1 MIGPTVTAPRNAIQP
16 LVKPIKFPKAYRGKR
31 ALPPATGYIPPSSA
45 CVNARSIT
53 TPPPSTQE
61 MTAAGPASDEAYN
74 APNNQPAPMIDPK
87 DAKRS
92 PSKPMSRRSVRP
104 ARSGRATSG
113 CASSAVTLTP
123 SNMAARDLLEHG
135 PDHGPSPFLTQLL
148 FRESPGCPP
157 ATPLE
162 IPRFEASISPCR
174 PRRLRRRPAT
184 SGRHLGLLAW
194 CSARQGR
201 PGQP

>member
-45 CVNARSIT
+45 WVNARSIT

-74 APNNQPAPMIDPK
+74 APNNQPAPMIDPN

-92 PSKPMSRRSVRP
+92 PNKPMSRRSFRA
-104 ARSGRATSG
+104 ARSGLATSG
-113 CASSAVTLTP
+113 CASSAVVLTP
-123 SNMAARDLLEHG
+123 SNVTARDLLGHG
-135 PDHGPSPFLTQLL
+135 PDHGPSRAVT
-148 FRESPGCPP
+148 
-157 ATPLE
+157 LE
-162 IPRFEASISPCR
+162 
-174 PRRLRRRPAT
+174 
-184 SGRHLGLLAW
+184 
-194 CSARQGR
+194 
-201 PGQP
+201 